1 MEITKQF
8 ERITGKISLKSKEL
22 QSLRKQNE
30 HFQHQIDKLN
40 QKQTELTIQLE
51 NLKQENAVLKAATG
65 NMNAEDKKNLEQTIN
80 KYLRDIDKCITLLAE

>member
-8 ERITGKISLKSKEL
+8 ERITGKIILKTKEL

-30 HFQHQIDKLN
+30 HFQNQIDKLN